1 MISTGGYEETQ
12 KRLRH
17 ICFSASVSL
26 SGLHPNH
33 GGPKAM
39 EVFLPVLVS
48 FRCPLDAAY
57 SDLRESQLRDCP
69 DQIGLCLGLCAMS

>member
-1 MISTGGYEETQ
+1 M
-12 KRLRH
+12 RRH
-17 ICFSASVSL
+17 GRGSGTFVFQSLVSL

-48 FRCPLDAAY
+48 FRCPLDTAY
-57 SDLRESQLRDCP
+57 GDLRESQLRDCP
-69 DQIGLCLGLCAMS
+69 DQIGLWLGLCAVSW